1 MLKRVDEIGIRVI
14 HLDAVPALKLEDV
27 VGVLHR
33 PGGVIV
39 GNEITVIGRGLD
51 ELVYVL
57 HRVLTR
63 LLRANAIEDRGITLI
78 IFAINLVVADVL
90 IVILLARKKRE
101 VNLGLEAIGLSLF
114 VRTDIRLV
122 ARQKQKFIIGQVVM
136 RAGEAMVGDRKHL
149 ITRRL
154 VSRLELLGSKSAV
167 RDRAVAMHIALE
179 LLFIL

>member
-1 MLKRVDEIGIRVI
+1 M
-14 HLDAVPALKLEDV
+14 V
-27 VGVLHR
+27 VG
-33 PGGVIV
+33 
-39 GNEITVIGRGLD
+39 NDITVIGRGLD

-63 LLRANAIEDRGITLI
+63 LLRANAVEDRGIALI
-78 IFAINLVVADVL
+78 IFAINLVVANVFV
-90 IVILLARKKRE
+90 IILLTREERK
-101 VNLGLEAIGLSLF
+101 VNLGLETVGFTLY
-114 VRTDIRLV
+114 VRADIRLV
-122 ARQKQKFIIGQVVM
+122 ACQKQKFIVGQIVM
-136 RAGEAMVGDRKHL
+136 RAGEAMIGDRKHL